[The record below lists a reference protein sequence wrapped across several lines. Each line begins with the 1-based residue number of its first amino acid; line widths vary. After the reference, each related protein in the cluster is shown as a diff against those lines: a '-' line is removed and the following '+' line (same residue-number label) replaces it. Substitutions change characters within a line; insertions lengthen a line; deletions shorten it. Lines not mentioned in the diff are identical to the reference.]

1 MQYVDTPEDLWAC
14 ATRSCRPVHT
24 VLDIGPG
31 IRPQSLV
38 DSDTHVCFEPYAEYA
53 SILSSEHP
61 QLVVVQ
67 GTWQDAVQM
76 MPSSSVDTVV
86 LLDVIEHLPKEDG
99 RRLLDA
105 TVAIARSQVVV
116 FTPLGFM
123 AQGDLEDKDAW
134 GLDGTDWQVHRS
146 GWSPEDFDGWNVW
159 ICNDFHRTDAYGRD
173 LEVPHGAFIAILN
186 KAGGLDAGLA
196 PSVWHWRRTTDTLA
210 GRFLSRVANRSVK
223 AITSFARRRT
233 QG

>member
-159 ICNDFHRTDAYGRD
+159 ICNDFTEPTRMDGISRFPMERSSRYSTRPVASTQAWPPPSGT
-173 LEVPHGAFIAILN
+173 G
-186 KAGGLDAGLA
+186 GGLQI
-196 PSVWHWRRTTDTLA
+196 PSPVGSYRAL
-210 GRFLSRVANRSVK
+210 ANRSVK